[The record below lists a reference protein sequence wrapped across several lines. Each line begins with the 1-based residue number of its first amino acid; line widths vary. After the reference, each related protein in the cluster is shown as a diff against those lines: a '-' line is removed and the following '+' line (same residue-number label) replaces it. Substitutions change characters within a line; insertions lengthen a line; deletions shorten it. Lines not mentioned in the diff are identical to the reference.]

1 MLKLSKM
8 NLEEIA
14 KDIRNIIDERQ
25 KELNLSFIEEDH
37 IYHMNGRS
45 DYPSVSK
52 IIKKFYK
59 EFPGE
64 EIAYRKAKGD
74 EKKANAFLKEWS
86 DSANYAANLGSRVH
100 YFLEKKLIESY
111 GDYKDVREPIFECD
125 MSQKIVSER
134 MIQSGVQYL
143 NLMKERGAVLL
154 DTEMILGDPELGYV
168 GQPDK
173 VWLIPNKDKSNFG
186 IIITDWKTNK
196 DKSFQINDFTEKMF
210 KPFENYNSTALE
222 HYYIQLPLY
231 GRLLLKMLSQS
242 KYGTIKLYGCI
253 VCHLKKDGGFVEY
266 RVPKE
271 FSDIV
276 FDLEI

>member
-1 MLKLSKM
+1 M

-37 IYHMNGRS
+37 IYHMNGRT

-143 NLMKERGAVLL
+143 TLMKERGAVLL

-173 VWLIPNKDKSNFG
+173 VWLIPN
-186 IIITDWKTNK
+186 
-196 DKSFQINDFTEKMF
+196 
-210 KPFENYNSTALE
+210 STALE

-242 KYGTIKLYGCI
+242 KYGAIKLYGCI

>member
-1 MLKLSKM
+1 
-8 NLEEIA
+8 
-14 KDIRNIIDERQ
+14 
-25 KELNLSFIEEDH
+25 
-37 IYHMNGRS
+37 
-45 DYPSVSK
+45 
-52 IIKKFYK
+52 
-59 EFPGE
+59 
-64 EIAYRKAKGD
+64 
-74 EKKANAFLKEWS
+74 
-86 DSANYAANLGSRVH
+86 
-100 YFLEKKLIESY
+100 
-111 GDYKDVREPIFECD
+111 

-143 NLMKERGAVLL
+143 NLMRERGAVLL
-154 DTEMILGDPELGYV
+154 DTEMVLGDPELGYV

-173 VWLIPNKDKSNFG
+173 VWLIPNKDKSDFG

-196 DKSFQINDFTEKMF
+196 DKSFQPNDFTEKMF

-242 KYGTIKLYGCI
+242 KYGAIKLYGCI

>member
-1 MLKLSKM
+1 M

-14 KDIRNIIDERQ
+14 KDIRNIIGEKQ

-37 IYHMNGRS
+37 IYHMNGRT

-52 IIKKFYK
+52 IIKRYYK

-64 EIAYRKAKGD
+64 EIAHRKAKGD

-100 YFLEKKLIESY
+100 YFLEKKLIQSY

-125 MSQKIVSER
+125 MSQKITSER

-173 VWLIPNKDKSNFG
+173 VWLIPNKDKSDFG

-242 KYGTIKLYGCI
+242 KYGAIKLYGCI

>member
-1 MLKLSKM
+1 MDLLK
-8 NLEEIA
+8 IA
-14 KDIRNIIDERQ
+14 EDIRNIISEKQ

-37 IYHMNGRS
+37 LYHMNGRN

-52 IIKKFYK
+52 IIKRYYK
-59 EFPGE
+59 EFPSE
-64 EIAYRKAKGD
+64 EIAHKKAKGD
-74 EKKANAFLKEWS
+74 EKKAIAFLKQWS
-86 DSANYAANLGSRVH
+86 DTADYAANLGSRVH
-100 YFLEKKLIESY
+100 YFLEKKLIDSY
-111 GDYKDVREPIFECD
+111 GSYKEVREPIFECD

-173 VWLIPNKDKSNFG
+173 VWLIPNKDKSDYG

-196 DKSFQINDFTEKMF
+196 DKSFEVNDFTEKMF
-210 KPFENYNSTALE
+210 EPFENYNSTAMG

-231 GRLLLKMLSQS
+231 ARLLLKMLSQS
-242 KYGTIKLYGCI
+242 KYGTIKVYGCI
-253 VCHLKKDGGFVEY
+253 ICHLKKDGGFVEY

-271 FSDIV
+271 VIDIV
-276 FDLEI
+276 FDLKIS

>member
-1 MLKLSKM
+1 MDLLK
-8 NLEEIA
+8 IA
-14 KDIRNIIDERQ
+14 EDIRNIISEKQ

-37 IYHMNGRS
+37 LYHMNGRN

-52 IIKKFYK
+52 IIKRYYK
-59 EFPGE
+59 EFPSE
-64 EIAYRKAKGD
+64 EIAHKKAKGD
-74 EKKANAFLKEWS
+74 EKKAIAFLKQWS
-86 DSANYAANLGSRVH
+86 DAADYAANLGSRVH
-100 YFLEKKLIESY
+100 YFLEKKLIDSY
-111 GDYKDVREPIFECD
+111 GSYKEVREPIFECD

-173 VWLIPNKDKSNFG
+173 VWLIPNKDKSDYG

-196 DKSFQINDFTEKMF
+196 DKSFEVNDFTEKMF
-210 KPFENYNSTALE
+210 EPFENYNSTAMG

-231 GRLLLKMLSQS
+231 ARLLLKMLSQS
-242 KYGTIKLYGCI
+242 KYGTIKVYGCI
-253 VCHLKKDGGFVEY
+253 ICHLKKDGGFVEY

-271 FSDIV
+271 VIDIV
-276 FDLEI
+276 FDLKIS

>member
-1 MLKLSKM
+1 M
-8 NLEEIA
+8 NLEEVA
-14 KDIRNIIDERQ
+14 KDIRNIISERQ

-37 IYHMNGRS
+37 IYHMNGRT

-52 IIKKFYK
+52 IIKKYYK

-74 EKKANAFLKEWS
+74 EDKANAFLKEWS

-134 MIQSGVQYL
+134 MIQSGIEYL

-154 DTEMILGDPELGYV
+154 DTEMVLGDPDLGYV

-173 VWLIPNKDKSNFG
+173 VWLIPNKEKTDYG
-186 IIITDWKTNK
+186 IVITDWKTNK
-196 DKSFQINDFTEKMF
+196 EKSFQISHFTENMF
-210 KPFENYNSTALE
+210 KPFDKYPSTALG

-242 KYGTIKLYGCI
+242 KYEGINFYGSVI
-253 VCHLKKDGGFVEY
+253 CHLKPEGGYAEY
-266 RVPKE
+266 KVPKE
-271 FSDIV
+271 VNDIV
-276 FDLEI
+276 FSMKI